1 MRFCS
6 KEVQDCLLKGGII
19 RRKYSSNKYITF
31 QMINNQLQTAFDDYY
46 SLTEI
51 DLNSDDWEITTDDWD
66 YDTIIKNKNLCLF
79 WNNDS
84 DNYAI
89 GHLIK
94 VLDNSCHKF
103 VSETYGNNQVRGI
116 HWLHCKPF
124 DRRDY
129 VAGNIEK
136 LRKFVK

>member
-19 RRKYSSNKYITF
+19 RRKYSPNKYITL
-31 QMINNQLQTAFDDYY
+31 QMINKQLQTAFDDYY

-51 DLNSDDWEITTDDWD
+51 DLISDDWEITTDDWD

-94 VLDNSCHKF
+94 VL
-103 VSETYGNNQVRGI
+103 ETYGNNQVRGI

-124 DRRDY
+124 DGRDY
-129 VAGNIEK
+129 AVGNIEK

>member
-1 MRFCS
+1 M
-6 KEVQDCLLKGGII
+6 
-19 RRKYSSNKYITF
+19 
-31 QMINNQLQTAFDDYY
+31 
-46 SLTEI
+46 
-51 DLNSDDWEITTDDWD
+51 
-66 YDTIIKNKNLCLF
+66 CLF

-103 VSETYGNNQVRGI
+103 ASETYGNNQVRGI

-124 DRRDY
+124 DERNY
-129 VAGNIEK
+129 VVGNIEK
-136 LRKFVK
+136 LRKFVKKYLTIIEKCCIVKA